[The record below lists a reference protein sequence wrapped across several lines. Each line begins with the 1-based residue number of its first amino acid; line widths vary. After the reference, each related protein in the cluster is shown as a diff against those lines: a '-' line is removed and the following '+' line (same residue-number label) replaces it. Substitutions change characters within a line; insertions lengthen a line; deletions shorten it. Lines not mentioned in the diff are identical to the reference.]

1 MKKSL
6 WKIKFSNIEVCTLEP
21 LWKQILWVDFY
32 EWDEAPYGMTVR
44 ILGVNFDFLI
54 GKWID

>member
-6 WKIKFSNIEVCTLEP
+6 WKLKFERIEVSTLEP

-32 EWDEAPYGMTVR
+32 EWDDAPYGLTIRV
-44 ILGVNFDFLI
+44 LGINFDFLI

>member
-6 WKIKFSNIEVCTLEP
+6 WKLKFDRIEVSTLEP

-32 EWDEAPYGMTVR
+32 EWDDAPYGLTIRV
-44 ILGVNFDFLI
+44 LGINFDFLV